1 MDSKQASK
9 SSVHEMVA
17 LGTSTEALIYERTS
31 KTEQPPADPDLVPA
45 KFTAVSS
52 RKRTVIL
59 ATVVIVIVIAAVF
72 VGIFLSQ
79 RNKNKDK
86 EESQRK

>member
-1 MDSKQASK
+1 MDSRN
-9 SSVHEMVA
+9 SVHEMVS
-17 LGTSTEALIYERTS
+17 LGTSTEALIYEITS
-31 KTEQPPADPDLVPA
+31 NTEQPPADPDLVPV

-52 RKRTVIL
+52 RKRAVAL